1 MSIKCNESAMIY
13 MYISLNQLKQVH
25 CTNTY
30 ANIYVIVNT
39 LLEPNVLW
47 HYTCSSKYIE
57 PMVLKFSQTQYLFS
71 LTFYFL
77 YNPRFAH
84 IKGFSTP
91 KKTPIYFDYMYIR
104 INPKSFHA
112 RYSYLTQNVK
122 LFVWYLVK
130 RLQGFQPRYSGR
142 KLLFIAI
149 RRSAN

>member
-1 MSIKCNESAMIY
+1 MSIKCNEQGSAM
-13 MYISLNQLKQVH
+13 MYISLNQLEQVY

-30 ANIYVIVNT
+30 AYIFVIVNT

-84 IKGFSTP
+84 IKGFSTS
-91 KKTPIYFDYMYIR
+91 KKKHLFKLHVHQ
-104 INPKSFHA
+104 NKSKIIPCTLFLFNSKCQTLCVIFSEKTA
-112 RYSYLTQNVK
+112 RFPTEI
-122 LFVWYLVK
+122 F
-130 RLQGFQPRYSGR
+130 G
-142 KLLFIAI
+142 
-149 RRSAN
+149 